1 MKKLLFLFIAVSLLA
16 CSNKKNAPDA
26 YGNFEADET
35 LISAESSGKLMQ
47 FIPEEGDVLQPGTEV
62 GLIDTIDLQL
72 KKQQLLAQMQII
84 NTKNPNIAA
93 QIEVQ
98 KQQKSNLLIEKTRIE
113 NLLKDGA
120 ATKKQWDDINGNI
133 SVVDKQIQSI
143 QTQSNSISGELE
155 NIRSQIAQMDQ
166 NLKKCHLVNPIKG
179 TVITKFVNA
188 NELVSPGKVLY
199 KIADVSNL
207 FLRAYI
213 TNSQLSSIK
222 IGDKVTIKVDKEHGE
237 MATYTGEVTWISSTA
252 EFTPKIIQTKEE
264 RQNLVYAIKVKVP
277 NDGYLKIGMPGEL
290 YFK

>member
-1 MKKLLFLFIAVSLLA
+1 MKKLLFFFITVSLLA

-35 LISAESSGKLMQ
+35 LISAESSGKLML
-47 FIPEEGDVLQPGTEV
+47 FTPEEGDVLQQGAEV

-72 KKQQLLAQMQII
+72 KKQQLLAQLQIV

-98 KQQKSNLLIEKTRIE
+98 RQQKNNLLIEKARIE

-133 SVVDKQIQSI
+133 RVVEKQIQSI
-143 QTQSNSISGELE
+143 QTQGNSISGELAS
-155 NIRSQIAQMDQ
+155 IQSQIAQIDQ
-166 NLKKCHLVNPIKG
+166 NLKKCHIVNPMKG
-179 TVITKFVNA
+179 TVLTTFVNA
-188 NELVSPGKVLY
+188 NELVNSGKVLY

-213 TNSQLSSIK
+213 TNSQLSSLK
-222 IGDKVTIKVDKEHGE
+222 IGDKVTIKVDKENSE
-237 MATYTGEVTWISSTA
+237 MVTYSGEVTWISSTA

-264 RQNLVYAIKVKVP
+264 RQNLVYAIKIKVP

-290 YFK
+290 YIK

>member
-1 MKKLLFLFIAVSLLA
+1 MKKLLFFFIAASLLA
-16 CSNKKNAPDA
+16 CSNKKNTPDA

-47 FIPEEGDVLQPGTEV
+47 FIPEEGDLLQQGAKV

-72 KKQQLLAQMQII
+72 KKQQLLAQLQII

-98 KQQKSNLLIEKTRIE
+98 QQQKNNLLIEKTRIE

-120 ATKKQWDDINGNI
+120 ATKKQLDDINGNI
-133 SVVDKQIQSI
+133 RVVDKQIQSI
-143 QTQSNSISGELE
+143 QTQGNSISGELE
-155 NIRSQIAQMDQ
+155 SINSQIAQIDQ
-166 NLKKCHLVNPIKG
+166 NLKKCHIINPMKG
-179 TVITKFVNA
+179 TVLTKFVNA
-188 NELVSPGKVLY
+188 NELVNQGKVLY

-207 FLRAYI
+207 YLRAYI

-222 IGDKVTIKVDKEHGE
+222 IGDKVTVKVDKTNNE
-237 MATYTGEVTWISSTA
+237 MATYSGEITWISSTA

-277 NDGYLKIGMPGEL
+277 NDGLLKIGMPGEL